1 MLHSF
6 VLRSLDFYLYDS
18 IKINIMYNRI
28 LEILVI

>member
-6 VLRSLDFYLYDS
+6 VLISDFYLYGS
-18 IKINIMYNRI
+18 IKINIIYNRI